1 MVHTSNAN
9 TWEAV
14 VGGSQAQAE
23 LGNMENAMLVCSVER
38 PWGPPPK
45 QKPNQF
51 KHRDRPTNKEI

>member
-38 PWGPPPK
+38 P
-45 QKPNQF
+45 
-51 KHRDRPTNKEI
+51 